1 MLTVGT
7 FLSED
12 ILKRIKKIDQP
23 INENMRWTKFDELH
37 LAWQSFYKE
46 GSSADLRALKLN
58 LENLS
63 YNFAPILM
71 QFDSVRIMPNVV
83 NPTTL
88 IWDAEIIE
96 IRNKRDHKTI
106 STFFEEVKNCF
117 KNICNLPPS
126 IQFSPH
132 IVLGRFPKGTKFED
146 IEKLKDYALP
156 KTKYGIV
163 DFQLIEAEKIPK
175 GLNYNKVVIK

>member
-1 MLTVGT
+1 MLTIGT

-12 ILKRIKKIDQP
+12 ILKRLKKINQP
-23 INENMRWTKFDELH
+23 LNSSIRWTKTEELH

-46 GSSADLRALKLN
+46 GSSADFKTLKTK
-58 LENLS
+58 LESLS
-63 YNFAPILM
+63 YEFAPILM

-96 IRNKRDHKTI
+96 IRNKRDPKTVGL
-106 STFFEEVKNCF
+106 FFEEVKNAF

-132 IVLGRFPKGTKFED
+132 IVLGRFPKGTKYED
-146 IEKLKDYALP
+146 IEKLKDYPLP
-156 KTKYGIV
+156 KIKYGIV
-163 DFQLIEAEKIPK
+163 EFQLIEASKLPK
-175 GLNYNKVVIK
+175 GMTYSQVDS